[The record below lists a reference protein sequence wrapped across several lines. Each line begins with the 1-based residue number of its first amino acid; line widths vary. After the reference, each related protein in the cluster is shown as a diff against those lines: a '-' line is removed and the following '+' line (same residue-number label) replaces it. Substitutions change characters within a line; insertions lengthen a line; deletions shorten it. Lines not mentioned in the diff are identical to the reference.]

1 MKEEWEKVFKAD
13 RQLYF
18 GDLFDNNM
26 LKDYYFEDKNL
37 EMNRTVILSYIN
49 DEMDYSPILIGGDA
63 GVGKSIF
70 ISNLVLKHLPNN
82 SYYNIVLDVDN
93 QPNNPMIKEHLMRQ
107 LDNYL
112 QLLTDGKIIGSNITS
127 KQKIEYQKYIAN
139 EMLYKNKEERIND
152 VIAIISK
159 TMKHLNAKKQIYP
172 KLVIFLDQVEKF
184 GLDIL
189 VSYISEYLGFI
200 SSSKYIKF
208 ILCARK
214 ETIKISKQ
222 SVKGFFPTYFK
233 RNIEIKSP
241 PIEKVLQKR
250 IYIGRNRNITIELIN
265 NYFTRA
271 FCDLIENISNN
282 NLRVMLR
289 IFEKLIET
297 TKPYEGRD
305 GYVYY
310 FISLEQNGYIDN
322 LYRKI
327 NQADN
332 IPIIKIVFDAIH
344 YYGSVDEKFYRVIIT
359 KAMTIGISKE
369 IIGLTKENINIAIQY
384 LFDNDFITDSFEFK
398 NKYSFTKKGEAY
410 SKFIE
415 LDSYSKLYIKEFID
429 DRFKRNIFS
438 DQDFSRAETTDLKTK
453 VNRTRKINR

>member
-1 MKEEWEKVFKAD
+1 MKEEWERVFKTD

-37 EMNRTVILSYIN
+37 EMNRTIILSYIN

-63 GVGKSIF
+63 GVGKSTF
-70 ISNLVLKHLPNN
+70 INNLVLKHLPNN

-152 VIAIISK
+152 VITIISK
-159 TMKHLNAKKQIYP
+159 TVKHLNAKKQIYP

-184 GLDIL
+184 GLDTL
-189 VSYISEYLGFI
+189 VNYISEYLGFI

-233 RNIEIKSP
+233 RYIEIKSP
-241 PIEKVLQKR
+241 PIERVLQKR

-310 FISLEQNGYIDN
+310 FISLVQNGYIDN

-359 KAMTIGISKE
+359 KALTIGISKE

-384 LFDNDFITDSFEFK
+384 LFDNDFITDSFEFI

-415 LDSYSKLYIKEFID
+415 LDSYSKLYIKEFFD
-429 DRFKRNIFS
+429 DRFKRNIFA
-438 DQDFSRAETTDLKTK
+438 DQDFSRAESTDLKTK
-453 VNRTRKINR
+453 VNRKKK